1 LWIVIDQPA
10 RHDQVARHQVGNRLR
25 SGAQFCPRVSWQLG
39 PRDVL
44 VDDGLGNLRQP
55 TRPLFVARPLRTTRP
70 AGLRSARFAATATL
84 TVITRP
90 PTTRL
95 RIARLGSTRLGT
107 TRLGTT
113 RLGTAFAVRPR
124 PTVSPRR
131 RPALSILAGRRGI
144 SGRPACPL
152 GSWASASSVRAI
164 AAAAIRVG
172 TLGPRA
178 ALAGAILAAGPV
190 AGVVA
195 ATALA
200 RRATPAG
207 APASTATIGPTARW
221 PA

>member
-25 SGAQFCPRVSWQLG
+25 GGAQFCPRVSWQLG

-44 VDDGLGNLRQP
+44 IDDGLGNLRQP

-95 RIARLGSTRLGT
+95 RIARLGS